1 MRKDMLS
8 DQSGWRDAVGETAH
22 VFCATMQLRTPLR
35 ILLRHGE
42 ECPPGVEP
50 PAIADE
56 AWHGIW
62 VPVIEGMALW
72 GQMASEIGYIPA
84 DGGSFLHFLIA
95 AREAIEQSAAADI
108 KAAQLAVVLDDPR
121 WREFVEQLG
130 GATAIARRLLRP

>member
-84 DGGSFLHFLIA
+84 DGGFFPSFPHSS
-95 AREAIEQSAAADI
+95 ARGHRAKRSSGH
-108 KAAQLAVVLDDPR
+108 KGRAVGRSP
-121 WREFVEQLG
+121 G
-130 GATAIARRLLRP
+130 